1 MSWTSSPWIKT
12 FFSALRA
19 PIVWPLVALSSNS
32 GLLILFPYITQTYLP
47 NIGTIHND
55 LSILT
60 SSTNQE
66 NTSQTCLKAKLM
78 EAFPQLVFFSLSQMT
93 PTCINLIKAVYLTTF
108 VWAVGFHGKDFRIR
122 EYFVSWSRHY
132 TCSLVLKIIYVI
144 PLCPMHSFK
153 FL

>member
-1 MSWTSSPWIKT
+1 MSWASSPWIKT

-19 PIVWPLVALSSNS
+19 PIVWSLVALSSNS

-66 NTSQTCLKAKLM
+66 NTSQTYLKANVM
-78 EAFPQLVFFSLSQMT
+78 EAFPQLFFSPFSDD
-93 PTCINLIKAVYLTTF
+93 PNLYQLDQSSISHHVSLGS
-108 VWAVGFHGKDFRIR
+108 GFSCKGFRIQ

-144 PLCPMHSFK
+144 HVSPIHSFK